1 MNYHAIY
8 QSLCSRGQQERNLT
22 GRVERHHIIPR
33 HVGGDDSSSNLTRL
47 TPKEHR
53 LAHTLLYRMHGRWQD
68 KLACNAMRGLCPDAR
83 SEAQRQAGLQQVAN
97 ASGIHS
103 PECRALNF
111 THGANLVVWNKANPE
126 GQARGLAKCHERGTQ
141 LRMARSKAAY
151 VYIDPTGKRWLS
163 RVEAAE
169 AFGVKAFSIENWGRR
184 QHYGW
189 HREPV

>member
-1 MNYHAIY
+1 M
-8 QSLCSRGQQERNLT
+8 
-22 GRVERHHIIPR
+22 
-33 HVGGDDSSSNLTRL
+33 
-47 TPKEHR
+47 
-53 LAHTLLYRMHGRWQD
+53 
-68 KLACNAMRGLCPDAR
+68 
-83 SEAQRQAGLQQVAN
+83 AN

-126 GQARGLAKCHERGTQ
+126 GQARGLAKCHERETQ

-169 AFGVKAFSIENWGRR
+169 AFGVKAFSIENWGKR

-189 HREPV
+189 RREPV

>member
-8 QSLCSRGQQERNLT
+8 QSLCARGQLARNST
-22 GRVERHHIIPR
+22 GRVERHRIIPR
-33 HVGGDDSSSNLTRL
+33 HVGGDDSSSNLTTL
-47 TPKEHR
+47 TPKEHC

-68 KLACNAMRGLCPDAR
+68 KLATNAMRGLCPDAR
-83 SEAQRQAGLQQVAN
+83 SEAQRQAGLQQVASE
-97 ASGIHS
+97 SGIHS
-103 PECRALNF
+103 PEARAMNSA
-111 THGANLVVWNKANPE
+111 HGVALAEWNKANPE

-151 VYIDPTGKRWLS
+151 VYIDPTGKRRLS

-189 HREPV
+189 RREPV